1 MSEEFNVT
9 TRYIDSEGK
18 QAAIGFEQE
27 VDAIRVAVNLPDQ
40 EELAGGWLLPRT
52 ICRRGETPTS
62 GTLVLEDPELSTV
75 ANWFQRDRLY
85 RVALLAL
92 TRAAIAGQADI
103 SAILDNL
110 TTSSFA
116 DILYQAAS
124 QTLPDDLGDVGP
136 ILEEA
141 PAELEEDIRGSS
153 VDQVWEELLSANDT
167 QQRILAL
174 AREMSHPDPDRWGR
188 WLRERIHETLGQA
201 LLAAAHSAAPEH
213 MAEGSLL
220 LDLDR
225 GDPRCDVGDSVEIWL
240 TESAIGGS
248 GAVEALAH
256 KASDTPRMLIDTLEA
271 AISPGRS
278 GIEQRWPGRPS
289 RSICRGTGHC
299 GSRRECPKPD
309 GPRRAG
315 RCPART
321 IRESCQAGSVR
332 RNGPQG
338 RDEPSHSPGRYQLGK
353 RRPGPGHGAAWRNWE
368 QRLQVGDR
376 PAHLLL
382 HRLFASGLCRQGTAT
397 GGPRKPVRPRR
408 K

>member
-1 MSEEFNVT
+1 MKRGGPNGEEFNVT
-9 TRYIDSEGK
+9 TKYIDSDGK

-40 EELAGGWLLPRT
+40 EDLAELAASSDNLPAWRNAYF
-52 ICRRGETPTS
+52 RD
-62 GTLVLEDPELSTV
+62 LVMEDPELSTV
-75 ANWFQRDRLY
+75 ANWFQRDRLH

-92 TRAAIAGQADI
+92 ARAAIAGQADI

-110 TTSSFA
+110 STSSFA

-141 PAELEEDIRGSS
+141 PGELEEDIRGSS
-153 VDQVWEELLSANDT
+153 VDQIWEELLSANDT

-225 GDPRCDVGDSVEIWL
+225 GDPRCDLGDSVEIWL

-278 GIEQRWPGRPS
+278 GIEQRWPGRTS
-289 RSICRGTGHC
+289 RSICRGAGHC
-299 GSRRECPKPD
+299 GSRRECSEARWATPSGSLPCKNCTRFLSD
-309 GPRRAG
+309 RECTQKRA
-315 RCPART
+315 
-321 IRESCQAGSVR
+321 S
-332 RNGPQG
+332 
-338 RDEPSHSPGRYQLGK
+338 K
-353 RRPGPGHGAAWRNWE
+353 WR
-368 QRLQVGDR
+368 
-376 PAHLLL
+376 
-382 HRLFASGLCRQGTAT
+382 
-397 GGPRKPVRPRR
+397 
-408 K
+408 